1 MLKRFSAHFAVLSMF
16 VDAILIIIGFF
27 AALFVCPFLR
37 NYLNLPMGDLKHPWR
52 ISLLFSLTWL
62 TILLLFSLYD
72 GKKYLR
78 VTDEL
83 VSLIMGSFVA
93 GITMAGEL
101 YFTPGTISREVFLLF
116 WVLSFLFIL
125 FWHMSVRIIFRFQK
139 NGNSSSRD
147 ILIIGAGLVG
157 KRLSRQ
163 IRNNGNLGVHIVGFL
178 DDDLEKIQ
186 QNDSVLGKVD
196 QARKLVKNKGIDDV
210 IVALP
215 NRAQRRINTL
225 VSELIDL
232 PVKVWVIPDYFHLSM
247 FKTKVTQFYD
257 MPMVSLRAPALN
269 DYQRMI
275 KRALDVVATTL
286 LMIIA
291 LPLMGIIGLV
301 IWLDDPG
308 PILFKQTRVGE
319 NGEPFTMYKFR
330 TMVENA
336 EKMQRDIEEFDEEG
350 HLIHKKEDDPRV
362 TKVGQFLRKTSL
374 DELPQLFNVLKG
386 EMSLVGPR
394 PEMTY
399 MVDRYKR
406 WQRTRFAV
414 PQGISGW
421 WQVNGRSDKP
431 MHLNTEDDIYYVK
444 NYSLWLDIKILIKT
458 IFVVLRGKG
467 AY

>member
-1 MLKRFSAHFAVLSMF
+1 MLKRFSAHFALLSMF
-16 VDAILIIIGFF
+16 VDSILIVAGFF
-27 AALFVCPFLR
+27 AAILLCPFLQP
-37 NYLNLPMGDLKHPWR
+37 YLNLPLGELKHPWR
-52 ISLLFSLTWL
+52 YSLLFALTWL

-72 GKKYLR
+72 GKKNLR

-83 VSLIMGSFVA
+83 VSLILGSFIA

-101 YFTPGTISREVFLLF
+101 YFFPGAISRGVFLLF
-116 WVLSFLFIL
+116 WTFSFLLIL
-125 FWHMSVRIIFRFQK
+125 SWHMGIRLLFRVK
-139 NGNSSSRD
+139 SNSDSSSRCV
-147 ILIIGAGLVG
+147 LIIGAGLVG
-157 KRLSRQ
+157 RKLFRH
-163 IRNNGNLGVHIVGFL
+163 IKNNDYLGVRVVGFL

-186 QNDSVLGKVD
+186 QDQYVIGKVG
-196 QARKLVKNKGIDDV
+196 QARKLVKNNGIDDV
-210 IVALP
+210 VVALP
-215 NRAQRRINTL
+215 NRAQSQINRL
-225 VSELIDL
+225 VTDLIDL
-232 PVKVWVIPDYFHLSM
+232 PVKVWVIPDYFHLSL
-247 FKTKVTQFYD
+247 FKAEVTQFYD

-275 KRALDVVATTL
+275 KRLLDIVITVSSIPITL
-286 LMIIA
+286 PIMGVIA
-291 LPLMGIIGLV
+291 LA
-301 IWLDDPG
+301 IWVDDPG
-308 PILFKQTRVGE
+308 PVFFKQTRVGE
-319 NGEPFTMYKFR
+319 NGEPFEMYKFR

-336 EKMQRDIEEFDEEG
+336 EKLRREVEEFDEDG
-350 HLIHKKEDDPRV
+350 NLIHKKEKDPRV
-362 TKVGQFLRKTSL
+362 TRVGELLRKSSL

-414 PQGISGW
+414 PQGITGW

-444 NYSLWLDIKILIKT
+444 NYSLWLDIKILVKT